1 MTAHRFFAFL
11 LAVTLAFAMLSPALA
26 EEAAESEATEAPA
39 TAQDDTLTDAQ
50 RLVRGYDADLG
61 YIYINYGRYPYEADG
76 TVAPILWRVLGIDED
91 GYALLLT
98 EYVIDFA
105 MYHEKKVTIE
115 EWKGNTIYHTL
126 NDEMRKVMFTDEELS
141 AVLYTDEKGWLY
153 YLDNEDYRNT
163 AYGFRHWQLKP
174 QKEREC
180 KPTPYAMTHPHA
192 WKDRS
197 NGCTW
202 YFSTG
207 VPRRGFHNLIGYDGH
222 TSTAANNRYGGV
234 RCACKLDLSKL
245 DHVSGEGTLENPY
258 TFEVIE

>member
-1 MTAHRFFAFL
+1 MTVRRFFAFL

-26 EEAAESEATEAPA
+26 EETAAPDATAAPA
-39 TAQDDTLTDAQ
+39 TAQNATLTDAQ

-126 NDEMRKVMFTDEELS
+126 NDEMRKVMFTDEEAFRR
-141 AVLYTDEKGWLY
+141 AVHG
-153 YLDNEDYRNT
+153 
-163 AYGFRHWQLKP
+163 
-174 QKEREC
+174 
-180 KPTPYAMTHPHA
+180 
-192 WKDRS
+192 
-197 NGCTW
+197 
-202 YFSTG
+202 
-207 VPRRGFHNLIGYDGH
+207 
-222 TSTAANNRYGGV
+222 
-234 RCACKLDLSKL
+234 
-245 DHVSGEGTLENPY
+245 
-258 TFEVIE
+258 

>member
-26 EEAAESEATEAPA
+26 EEAAELEATAAPTA
-39 TAQDDTLTDAQ
+39 AQDDTLTDAQ

-76 TVAPILWRVLGIDED
+76 TVAPILWRVLGVDED

-141 AVLYTDEKGWLY
+141 AVLRGRDRARLLSALSAAAEGLCTG
-153 YLDNEDYRNT
+153 LDCT
-163 AYGFRHWQLKP
+163 AL
-174 QKEREC
+174 ERG
-180 KPTPYAMTHPHA
+180 YAM
-192 WKDRS
+192 RS
-197 NGCTW
+197 L
-202 YFSTG
+202 
-207 VPRRGFHNLIGYDGH
+207 PRI
-222 TSTAANNRYGGV
+222 A
-234 RCACKLDLSKL
+234 
-245 DHVSGEGTLENPY
+245 GTLERALCWGHLSAVVPRPV
-258 TFEVIE
+258 EEA